1 MLLTVASSTDCRPKD
16 LIDQSWAIANQY
28 RQSLYANPKY
38 DWMMKDLGLLP
49 TVTLSESPVVNEMKV
64 WRIGSVDEND
74 NPVCAHSFQFF
85 TSSSEVVSSLAVNEE
100 NEIIALGCDSGNIY
114 LMRVLVYMD
123 INGREVFCEIKV

>member
-1 MLLTVASSTDCRPKD
+1 MLLTVASSTDCRSKEA
-16 LIDQSWAIANQY
+16 IEQSWSIANQY

-64 WRIGSVDEND
+64 WRIGSADENG

-85 TSSSEVVSSLAVNEE
+85 TSSSEVLSSLAVNEE
-100 NEIIALGCDSGNIY
+100 NEIIALGCESGNIY
-114 LMRVLVYMD
+114 LMKVLVYVTFND
-123 INGREVFCEIKV
+123 REVFCVIKV